1 MRRAESPYLADLFA
15 ISLRWLTLFGLA
27 VSLGTSGALSSGPG
41 GNPFPWTLAALTL
54 PALWN
59 AFVSS
64 LAIFNR
70 RLSQHR
76 LINVGVDIFL
86 AILLFFSAGGLH
98 SGIFWVGLLPL
109 FSAAV
114 YFEIP
119 GALAAA
125 LVTSLLQAGS
135 IALSTPSPLPLLLI
149 GIIAIFN
156 LGAGV
161 GVAFLCK
168 PLLVRLRKT
177 YQGTVNQRKE
187 GERTVQ
193 RQERDRLRSLFAM
206 IETLSATLNYQ
217 TVLEIILDTAMT
229 ALGNTAE
236 SNHELSAAVFLFGDQ
251 QELEMRASR
260 GFISRDASVSL
271 PAAQGALCET
281 LKTGEALTVEN
292 PGLDPELSQFI
303 SLQSSTTALC
313 LPLIRSMHAYGIIL
327 FTHQHPNF
335 FTQER
340 VETLQ
345 MLSNQAVIS
354 LQNARLY
361 QDLALEKERLVQ
373 IQEEVQ
379 KKLARD
385 LHDGPTQ
392 SVSSIAMRINIAR
405 KILEKSLNPSSSE
418 PPNKRST
425 VVEGAVQQ
433 AIEELARVETLARRT
448 TQEIRHMLFTLR
460 PLVLESEGLEAALKT
475 IADKTSDLYQQKIVV
490 DIENEVVAQI
500 DLSRQT
506 VIFYLVEEALNN
518 ARKHAQAAEIWV
530 HLKRLPGDPCIAALD
545 IIDNGVGFDVQSVLS
560 SYDRRG
566 SLGMINLS
574 ERAELVNGILKIN
587 SLPGKGTRVRVLIPL
602 NHEAADRLHQRR

>member
-1 MRRAESPYLADLFA
+1 M
-15 ISLRWLTLFGLA
+15 
-27 VSLGTSGALSSGPG
+27 
-41 GNPFPWTLAALTL
+41 
-54 PALWN
+54 
-59 AFVSS
+59 
-64 LAIFNR
+64 
-70 RLSQHR
+70 
-76 LINVGVDIFL
+76 
-86 AILLFFSAGGLH
+86 
-98 SGIFWVGLLPL
+98 GLLPL

-114 YFEIP
+114 YFEIR

-135 IALSTPSPLPLLLI
+135 IAWSTTPSPLPLLLI

-177 YQGTVNQRKE
+177 YQGTLNQRKE

-193 RQERDRLRSLFAM
+193 RQERDRLRALFAM

-217 TVLEIILDTAMT
+217 TVLDIILDTALT
-229 ALGNTAE
+229 ALENDGKN
-236 SNHELSAAVFLFGDQ
+236 NHELFAAVLLFGDQ
-251 QELEMRASR
+251 QTLEMRASR
-260 GFISRDASVSL
+260 GFISSDTSVSL
-271 PAAQGALCET
+271 PAAQGALGET
-281 LKTGEALTVEN
+281 LKTGEATIVEN
-292 PGLDPELSQFI
+292 PGLDPELSQLL

-313 LPLIRSMHAYGIIL
+313 LPLIRSMNAYGIIL
-327 FTHQHPNF
+327 FAHQRPNF

-373 IQEEVQ
+373 IQEEV

-392 SVSSIAMRINIAR
+392 SVSAIAMRINIAR

-433 AIEELARVETLARRT
+433 ATEELVRVENLARRT

-475 IADKTSDLYQQKIVV
+475 IAEKTSDLYQQKIVV
-490 DIENEVVAQI
+490 DTENEVVAQI

-506 VIFYLVEEALNN
+506 VIFYLVEEALHN

-530 HLKRLPGDPCIAALD
+530 RLKCLPGDPCIAALD

-574 ERAELVNGILKIN
+574 ERAELVNGILKLN
-587 SLPGKGTRVRVLIPL
+587 SPRKRHARACLDSTQP
-602 NHEAADRLHQRR
+602 